1 MVTLNPAK
9 LLHIDEKVGSIKV
22 GKDADLVLWSDH
34 PLSIYAKAEQTLIEG
49 GTYFDIDQ
57 DQELRKNIT
66 KERNNLIQMML
77 KAKNKGMKT
86 QAVKVKKKQ
95 DMHCDTLDHGH
106 NYNHN

>member
-1 MVTLNPAK
+1 
-9 LLHIDEKVGSIKV
+9 
-22 GKDADLVLWSDH
+22 
-34 PLSIYAKAEQTLIEG
+34 
-49 GTYFDIDQ
+49 
-57 DQELRKNIT
+57 
-66 KERNNLIQMML
+66 MML